1 MKRSRLLALVAI
13 GAAVIG
19 TALLQPP
26 ATAQPQ
32 SAAASTATIWEDD
45 FDGPSGQAPDP
56 AKWRYDI
63 GGNGWGNNE
72 LEYYTNSTRN
82 SALDGQGNLVITA
95 RQENGGHQ
103 CPHGPRPYTSARPLT
118 PQTVTQTHRRV
129 AGRS

>member
-63 GGNGWGNNE
+63 GGNGRGHHGPG
-72 LEYYTNSTRN
+72 YHTHSTPEPPPG
-82 SALDGQGNLVITA
+82 GQGKPERTPP
-95 RQENGGHQ
+95 QENGGR
-103 CPHGPRPYTSARPLT
+103 PRPHHPPPRP
-118 PQTVTQTHRRV
+118 P
-129 AGRS
+129 GPPPP